1 MIRRLLSA
9 VLLLTAAGC
18 QNHAVPVSLYV
29 EGAAA
34 ADLDFWH
41 FSGAN
46 GNYLLPEITG
56 SGVALIDF
64 DTDGDLDVF
73 FLQGEL
79 LDTKGTTGDVL
90 RPPPAGW
97 APGNRLYR
105 NEIVPTGVLSFIDVS
120 SDAGDLGG
128 GYGMGAAVGDF
139 DNDGDPDLYVTGLG
153 DNYLLRN
160 DGGKFNDVTASLG
173 AVDERWNV
181 GATFLDFDVDGDLDL
196 FVSAYVAQPLTK
208 NRECKN
214 PAGQRD
220 YCSPS
225 NFDGLADRLFRN
237 DGEQGFVDVSDES
250 GIGGVTGAG
259 LGVIAADFDQDD
271 RIDIYVA
278 NDQTAN
284 HLWLNKGGGIFAES
298 ALIAGAA
305 YNSDGRA
312 EASMGVTA
320 ADYDMDGD
328 LDLFMTHLSTESN
341 TLYRNNGR
349 GNFFDATDN
358 MDLAAGSIR
367 YTGWGTKWL
376 DANHDGVLDLF
387 VANGAVMSGV
397 ADSDH
402 HPYAQRNQLFIATG
416 QGYEQDA
423 VPGSAQNS
431 RGAAFGDIDNDGD
444 LDIVI
449 SNNDG
454 PAQLYLNQPDP
465 LRHWLSVRLGGTTD
479 NRDALGAR
487 VALLRADQ
495 NPVWGRVAR
504 EGSYAAAS
512 DPRVHFGLGELGGT
526 VAVAVVWPDGRREIW
541 RGVTTDQRI
550 ELTQGEGEAWG
561 SAE

>member
-1 MIRRLLSA
+1 RLLSA

-465 LRHWLSVRLGGTTD
+465 RRHWLSVRLGGTTD